1 VKHKQADLINNS
13 LEIRCQCSRLLFKK
27 YTKNLEVK
35 CPRCKRIHVFTL
47 EQLTRFLE
55 AGNFCA
61 LHNPSLEARD
71 LESNA
76 QKTRKEEFID

>member
-1 VKHKQADLINNS
+1 MKRNEYINSS

-27 YTKNLEVK
+27 FKENLEVK
-35 CPRCKRIHVFTL
+35 CPRCKRIHIFTL
-47 EQLTRFLE
+47 AQLTNFLE

-76 QKTRKEEFID
+76 HTTRKEEVID